1 MQSGRYYRPGVR
13 NHWYDALVVIVIRLF
28 LWLIIIGIFA
38 SPIVAWYGLD
48 DTPLVTKG
56 PKVGVKD
63 FNSAKAFLEQ
73 YDPRNLPDGK
83 LTVITANQR
92 QINTAL
98 AAALAAAPFLKA
110 RIVPSRFGLLGAVT
124 AAPPIPRNPFGKY
137 VNVRILIEPSTE
149 GLQIGRLSVGDI
161 EVPTAIVRPVFI
173 LIMDQ
178 LVGAGRGKAFLE
190 TIRSVQVTGSQV
202 RIAYRPKDGLL
213 DDLKS
218 AAKDTVAAGDPKITK
233 IYWQKIYEIHRT
245 TPTGSRVSMVQ
256 YLQPMF
262 TLAKQRSAGGNAV
275 EENKAAIFAMAM
287 FFGDIRLERFIGKVR
302 EGEFAGGPRK
312 VSHVRLQDRHDWVQH
327 YLLSAGLTL
336 AGGRGIADFMGEVK
350 EVQDATNK
358 VSGFSFT
365 DLAADRAGARFA
377 ETATGS
383 VDRARRMQ
391 EFLSRPIG
399 EKQFFPE
406 IRDLPRGLTAVQFK
420 ARYGELDGAK
430 YKSMVAEIDR
440 RIATIP
446 MYR

>member
-1 MQSGRYYRPGVR
+1 M
-13 NHWYDALVVIVIRLF
+13 IVIRIF

-38 SPIVAWYGLD
+38 SPVVAWYGLD

-56 PKVGVKD
+56 PTVEVQD
-63 FNSAKAFLEQ
+63 INSAKEFLQQ

-83 LTVITANQR
+83 ITVINANQR

-124 AAPPIPRNPFGKY
+124 ASPPIPDNPFGKY
-137 VNVRILIEPSTE
+137 VNVRMLIESSTD
-149 GLQIGRLSVGDI
+149 GLQIGRLSIGEI

-173 LIMDQ
+173 LVMDQ
-178 LVGAGRGKAFLE
+178 LAGAGRGKAFLE

-202 RIAYRPKDGLL
+202 RIVYRPKDGLL
-213 DDLKS
+213 DDLKT
-218 AAKDTVAAGDPKITK
+218 AAKETVAAGDPKITK
-233 IYWQKIYEIHRT
+233 IYWQEIHEIHKAM
-245 TPTGSRVSMVQ
+245 PTGGRVSMVQ

-262 TLAKQRSAGGNAV
+262 SLAKQRSAGGNPV

-302 EGEFAGGPRK
+302 EGKYLGGPDK
-312 VSHVRLQDRHDWVQH
+312 ASHVRLQDRHDWVQH
-327 YLLSAGLTL
+327 FLLSAGLTL
-336 AGGRGIADFMGEVK
+336 AGGRGIADFIGEAK

-358 VSGFSFT
+358 ISGFSFT
-365 DLAADRAGARFA
+365 DLAADRAGVRFA
-377 ETATGS
+377 EIATGS
-383 VDRARRMQ
+383 ADAARRLQ

-406 IRDLPRGLTAVQFK
+406 IRDLPEGLTAAQFK
-420 ARYGELDGAK
+420 SRYGERDSAE
-430 YKSMVAEIDR
+430 YQRMVAEIDR

-446 MYR
+446 IFR

>member
-1 MQSGRYYRPGVR
+1 M
-13 NHWYDALVVIVIRLF
+13 IVIRIF

-38 SPIVAWYGLD
+38 SPVVAWYGLD

-56 PKVGVKD
+56 PKVGVQD
-63 FNSAKAFLEQ
+63 INSAKKFLEQ
-73 YDPRNLPDGK
+73 YDPRNLPDNK
-83 LTVITANQR
+83 TTVINANQR

-110 RIVPSRFGLLGAVT
+110 RVVPSRFGLLGAVT
-124 AAPPIPRNPFGKY
+124 AAPPIPDNPFGKY
-137 VNVRILIEPSTE
+137 VNVRMLIESSTN
-149 GLQIGRLSVGDI
+149 GLKIGRLSIGEI
-161 EVPTAIVRPVFI
+161 EVPAAILRPVFI
-173 LIMDQ
+173 LVMDQ
-178 LVGAGRGKAFLE
+178 VAGAGRGKAFLE

-202 RIAYRPKDGLL
+202 RISYRPKDGLL

-233 IYWQKIYEIHRT
+233 VYWQKMHEIHRA

-262 TLAKQRSAGGNAV
+262 ALAKQRSAGGNAV

-302 EGEFAGGPRK
+302 EGAFADGPRK
-312 VSHVRLQDRHDWVQH
+312 ISHVRLQDRHDWVQH

-336 AGGRGIADFMGEVK
+336 AGGRGIADFIGEAK
-350 EVQDATNK
+350 EVQDASNK

-365 DLAADRAGARFA
+365 DLAADRAGVRFA
-377 ETATGS
+377 EIATGS

-399 EKQFFPE
+399 EKQFFPD
-406 IRDLPRGLTAVQFK
+406 IRDLPEGLTAAQFK
-420 ARYGELDGAK
+420 AQYGERDSAK
-430 YKSMVAEIDR
+430 YKRMVAEIDR
-440 RIATIP
+440 RIATIS
-446 MYR
+446 M